1 MLYFSTKHLVGD
13 VMKLDLLKGQS
24 GTYFIIIGMTALS
37 FSIIIPV
44 MALFLVKELNIEPS
58 HIGLYTVST
67 ALSTMLISQFLGGLV
82 DRGVDS
88 KRLYLVSVTA
98 MALGGFSFS
107 VITQFW
113 QALIVGM
120 CFMSFGG
127 ASMPLLFAMI
137 RRYAERSGKNSTR
150 LSSQM
155 RASMSLLWVI
165 GPAIGFAS
173 MEHVGMRTNFL
184 LAGVISMAVLLFAI
198 VRLPP
203 DVKPQESRIGAEQG
217 QSAKVP
223 IPKAVWVLGSGIF
236 FASLAN
242 AVYLNS
248 MPIFMTDELGMPLS
262 FPGLLLGMTAALE
275 IPIMLFAAHWAGEIG
290 KVKMMRISFL
300 FGLLFYVG
308 MEFLDGYW
316 YFLALQLLNGI
327 FFGTFAG
334 LGVTVLQDFA
344 PSIVGKLSAFYANCM
359 SIGNMCGTSILGI
372 VAQYYGFR
380 NTLYVSMASILIS
393 FVIFML
399 FERYSKNQQ
408 DHLLV

>member
-1 MLYFSTKHLVGD
+1 MQFHVF
-13 VMKLDLLKGQS
+13 KGPS
-24 GTYFIIIGMTALS
+24 ATYFTIIGMTALS
-37 FSIIIPV
+37 FAIVIPV
-44 MALFLVKELNIEPS
+44 MALFLVKELNIEPTY
-58 HIGLYTVST
+58 IGVYTVTT
-67 ALSTMLISQFLGGLV
+67 ALSTMFISQFLGGLV

-88 KRLYLVSVTA
+88 KRLFLICSAA
-98 MALGGFSFS
+98 MALGSFSFS
-107 VITQFW
+107 ILTDFW
-113 QALIVGM
+113 QALIVGL

-165 GPAIGFAS
+165 GPAIAFAS
-173 MEHVGMRTNFL
+173 MEHLGMRANFL
-184 LAGVISMAVLLFAI
+184 LACGISTLVAVFAS
-198 VRLPP
+198 VKLQS
-203 DVKPQESRIGAEQG
+203 DVKPAIEA
-217 QSAKVP
+217 VP
-223 IPKAVWVLGSGIF
+223 DSQNTPIIKTPVPKAVWFLGSGIF

-248 MPIFMTDELGMPLS
+248 MPLFMSDELGMPLS
-262 FPGLLLGMTAALE
+262 FPGLLLGLTAALE
-275 IPIMLFAAHWAGEIG
+275 IPVMLFAANWSHQVG

-308 MEFLDGYW
+308 MFYLDGYW
-316 YFLALQLLNGI
+316 SFIALQLFNGL

-344 PSIVGKLSAFYANCM
+344 PQIVGKLSALYANCM

-372 VAQYYGFR
+372 VAQYHGFR
-380 NTLYVSMASILIS
+380 NTLYVSMIAIFIS
-393 FVIFML
+393 FTIFML
-399 FERYSKNQQ
+399 FEYNEKKRSA
-408 DHLLV
+408 V